1 MFCVNV
7 HVMLQVQKTTFK
19 KSCILRVDVH
29 VVSDNFMKRRL
40 RRHSRR
46 SGMVLQKV

>member
-7 HVMLQVQKTTFK
+7 HAMLQVLKATFK

-29 VVSDNFMKRRL
+29 VASDNIMKRRL

-46 SGMVLQKV
+46 SGMVLRKV